1 MNLRKERGLH
11 GLGEIITSKLVNWLT
26 GSFLQLKI
34 KNSKVKVLK
43 RKVAE
48 LSRTPLWPLSYFEF
62 FVSKS

>member
-34 KNSKVKVLK
+34 KNKTTNIRFQKV
-43 RKVAE
+43 
-48 LSRTPLWPLSYFEF
+48 
-62 FVSKS
+62 

>member
-1 MNLRKERGLH
+1 MNLRKEHRLH
-11 GLGEIITSKLVNWLT
+11 GLGGIITSKLVNWLT

-48 LSRTPLWPLSYFEF
+48 LSRTPL
-62 FVSKS
+62 